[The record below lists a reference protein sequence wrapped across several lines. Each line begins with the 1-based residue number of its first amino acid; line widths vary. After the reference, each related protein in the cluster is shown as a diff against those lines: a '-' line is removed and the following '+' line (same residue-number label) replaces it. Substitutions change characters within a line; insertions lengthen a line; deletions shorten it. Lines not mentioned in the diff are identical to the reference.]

1 MRNMGRLIAGGSQ
14 AHRAQLLELRTE
26 TGAVYLFPSWWQR
39 IRLGWTFRHFHVLP
53 PQVLS
58 RRDRRLIEKLS
69 RSAIVKPT
77 LPVASNTVFGVVEKV
92 GSKPLAAAHPAAAL
106 RMEPGMEPSS
116 PQVSWANSA
125 LSGFP
130 IRRWGAWGALLAV
143 CATVIVISLFPT
155 RRQRKSPQRVSAPIR
170 QAANEI
176 KPLNP
181 NAPPTGPL
189 PVSPAP
195 AHLPKA
201 PRPAQV
207 AAPPPVEPV
216 VASQNT
222 LPPPA
227 ASAHAPSPASERLF
241 VSELPQGHFAYPVVS
256 QRGLIGELQLRALVG
271 ADGSVKDVTVLS
283 GNPQLAEAGMR
294 AVRQWRFSPY
304 QGSGGPIEVE
314 TRIKMSFFGQDAVS
328 IASVADKPTSIHQ

>member
-1 MRNMGRLIAGGSQ
+1 MRNMGRLIAGGSH

-58 RRDRRLIEKLS
+58 RRDRLLIEKLS
-69 RSAIVKPT
+69 QSAIVKPT

-92 GSKPLAAAHPAAAL
+92 GSKPAPSVNHAAVL
-106 RMEPGMEPSS
+106 RMEPAAPRVYS
-116 PQVSWANSA
+116 ANSA
-125 LSGFP
+125 ASHFP

-143 CATVIVISLFPT
+143 CAAVIVISLFPT

-170 QAANEI
+170 QAAKEI
-176 KPLNP
+176 KPLDR
-181 NAPPTGPL
+181 NAPPTSPL
-189 PVSPAP
+189 RVSPAP

-207 AAPPPVEPV
+207 AAPQPVELVLP
-216 VASQNT
+216 SQNT
-222 LPPPA
+222 LPPPT
-227 ASAHAPSPASERLF
+227 ASAHAPSAASEPLF

-256 QRGLIGELQLRALVG
+256 QRGLVGELQLRALVG

-294 AVRQWRFSPY
+294 AIRQWRFSPY

-314 TRIKMSFFGQDAVS
+314 TQIKMSFFGQDAVS